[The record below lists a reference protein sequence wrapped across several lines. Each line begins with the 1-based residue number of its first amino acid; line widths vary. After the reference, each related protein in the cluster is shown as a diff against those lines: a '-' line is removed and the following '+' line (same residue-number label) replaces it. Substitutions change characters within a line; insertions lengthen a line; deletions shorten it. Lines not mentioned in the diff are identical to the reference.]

1 MSNRTRRLYRQ
12 ALALCGAAVVLLL
25 ALTATAEAG
34 FPGKDG
40 RLAAVLQEPGA
51 LYCPDENAGPHDCG
65 WEDTIETF
73 RREGSGRDQLA
84 QRTTLSQGE
93 RLNHVAWSP
102 GGRRI
107 AYLRGTQP
115 ALMRA
120 DGSHRHLLRKGH
132 FFGFYYSV
140 AWAPDGRHL
149 FLGGSSIE
157 NGNDGIYR
165 VRPDGTHLHRLTHG
179 GDDDPAV
186 STKGVLAFER
196 VVHGTSWIFELRRPG
211 ARPKALLRGSDPDW
225 SPNGKRLA
233 FSRRNGIWLCSATG
247 RRCQHVTE
255 SHLSEGDAHD
265 PEAPDRAPAW
275 SPSGQWIAFVRRPDL
290 YLVRPNG
297 TGLHR
302 VPLTIDS
309 QQMWDSPSWQPVHRR
324 DGGRP

>member
-1 MSNRTRRLYRQ
+1 M
-12 ALALCGAAVVLLL
+12 LL
-25 ALTATAEAG
+25 ALGATAEAG

-40 RLAAVLQEPGA
+40 RLAAVLQQPGA

-65 WEDTIETF
+65 WRDTIETF
-73 RREGSGRDQLA
+73 RRDGSGRDQVA
-84 QRTTLSQGE
+84 QRATKSADE

-102 GGRRI
+102 DGRRI
-107 AYLRGTQP
+107 AYLSGPQP

-149 FLGGSSIE
+149 FLGGSSLE

-165 VRPDGTHLHRLTHG
+165 VRTDGTHLRRLTHG
-179 GDDDPAV
+179 GDNDPAV
-186 STKGVLAFER
+186 STKGVIAFER
-196 VVHGTSWIFELRRPG
+196 VIHGTSWIFVLRRPG

-233 FSRRNGIWLCSATG
+233 FARNGIWLCAASG
-247 RRCQHVTE
+247 RHCSHVT
-255 SHLSEGDAHD
+255 HGQ
-265 PEAPDRAPAW
+265 PDTSDFRDRDPAW
-275 SPSGQWIAFVRRPDL
+275 SPSGRWLAFVRNPDL

-297 TGLHR
+297 TGLRR
-302 VPLTIDS
+302 VPLTIQD
-309 QQMWDSPSWQPVHRR
+309 QKMWDSLSWQPLQAHR
-324 DGGRP
+324 